1 MRKLQRF
8 YERIRYSESGVVA
21 AEYAILVSLLAIAII
36 TGATALGI
44 GSKLIRKDLLK
55 DGNYKEISKNIEKCL
70 SWINDAR
77 KKDK

>member
-21 AEYAILVSLLAIAII
+21 AEYAILVALVAIAII

-44 GSKLIRKDLLK
+44 AINNALIDKILIYFLTFCKSKLQ
-55 DGNYKEISKNIEKCL
+55 
-70 SWINDAR
+70 
-77 KKDK
+77 